1 MKKSFIISG
10 LLMTL
15 AIMPVFAVNTES
27 VGVDTQVTF
36 SPETQVWNNGSML
49 DDKIVL
55 TRKVV
60 DGTGSY
66 SQYLYN
72 DGKEAFT
79 LGSNYEILCDGKLIA
94 VHNAELKFYE
104 VKFKEG
110 EFLEAPLDL
119 NEVQNIFPDAKIL
132 RISQFKDGKMIV
144 KKPVFEKAKYLLLND
159 TEEYFHKYSFKPS
172 KVKTTPVA
180 GLIETSK
187 SGKITFSHYNQSTIT
202 FPKYTII
209 IKNVF
214 GTHS

>member
-1 MKKSFIISG
+1 MKKGFIISC
-10 LLMTL
+10 LLLTMS
-15 AIMPVFAVNTES
+15 MPVFALNIEP
-27 VGVDTQVTF
+27 VGVNTQVTY

-104 VKFKEG
+104 VKFKDG

-132 RISQFKDGKMIV
+132 RISQFSNGKMAV
-144 KKPVFEKAKYLLLND
+144 KKPFFEKAKYLLLND

-172 KVKTTPVA
+172 NVKTTPVA

-187 SGKITFSHYNQSTIT
+187 SGKITFSHYNHSTIT

-214 GTHS
+214 KTHS